1 MLEKMFGCTLI
12 SKLRAILLMEA
23 DFNFANKTMYRVQ
36 MLDNAR
42 FHGIMM
48 EEIFSE
54 CNQMADAGTPDKDT
68 IL

>member
-1 MLEKMFGCTLI
+1 MTSYEEGYSAYQMVPGIVSYAGKMFGCTRI

-23 DFNFANKTMYRVQ
+23 DFNFANKMIYGVQ

-48 EEIFSE
+48 E
-54 CNQMADAGTPDKDT
+54 
-68 IL
+68 